1 MNKEFFGEVKMSD
14 YTHILVAVD
23 FSASAD
29 QILAKAHEIA
39 QRNKAKL
46 SLLHVVEY
54 LPPIDS
60 AYDPIFSSNWNFD
73 EKEMLKHAKQ
83 SLQKFSKQHNLK
95 KAELTVQLGK
105 PKYEISQFVK
115 DHQCDLVVMGS
126 HGRHGLNILL
136 GSTANAVLHD
146 MPCDILTIKIEK

>member
-1 MNKEFFGEVKMSD
+1 MAN

-23 FSASAD
+23 FSDSAKKV
-29 QILAKAHEIA
+29 L
-39 QRNKAKL
+39 NKAKEIAERNQANI

-60 AYDPIFSSNWNFD
+60 AYEPILASNWSID
-73 EKEMLKHAKQ
+73 ENQLIEQANS
-83 SLQKFSKQHNLK
+83 SLQKMSTDHGMIGAKLN
-95 KAELTVQLGK
+95 VVLGT

-115 DHQCDLVVMGS
+115 TGQCDLVILGS
-126 HGRHGLNILL
+126 HGRHGISLLL

-146 MPCDILTIKIEK
+146 MPCDILAVKVNE